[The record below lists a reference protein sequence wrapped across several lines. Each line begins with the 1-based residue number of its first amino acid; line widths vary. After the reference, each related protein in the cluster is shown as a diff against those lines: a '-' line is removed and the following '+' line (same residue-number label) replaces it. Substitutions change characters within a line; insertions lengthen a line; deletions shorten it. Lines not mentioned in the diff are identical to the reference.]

1 MPKMLRQK
9 FKYLENEK
17 SSGIEGESQNLMKS
31 IAYPPPPPLFFFHK
45 RQLPFLLENLDYPSF
60 IFQKS
65 PQVDT
70 MVV

>member
-31 IAYPPPPPLFFFHK
+31 IAYPPPFFFHK
-45 RQLPFLLENLDYPSF
+45 RQPPFLLENLDYPSF
-60 IFQKS
+60 NFQKS
-65 PQVDT
+65 PLVDT